1 MLRYPVY
8 GVYGSFV
15 TFDLF
20 FLPEILVTI
29 EEIVQLELWLGVE
42 QLLQPNILENVFKCI
57 CLLSTCNQISKS
69 FLLTRRKVKT
79 R

>member
-20 FLPEILVTI
+20 FLPEVLVTI

-42 QLLQPNILENVFKCI
+42 QLLQPNILENIFQ
-57 CLLSTCNQISKS
+57 N
-69 FLLTRRKVKT
+69 
-79 R
+79 

>member
-1 MLRYPVY
+1 MSFVKRYLVN

-20 FLPEILVTI
+20 FLPEVLVTI

-42 QLLQPNILENVFKCI
+42 QLLQPNILQNILKCI
-57 CLLSTCNQISKS
+57 CLLPT
-69 FLLTRRKVKT
+69 
-79 R
+79 

>member
-20 FLPEILVTI
+20 FLPEVLVTI

-42 QLLQPNILENVFKCI
+42 QLLQPNILENIFKCI
-57 CLLSTCNQISKS
+57 CLLPTCNQI
-69 FLLTRRKVKT
+69 
-79 R
+79 